1 MNEFSEQAFL
11 AMAVRLHHG
20 LSEIEGDDVP
30 LFERF
35 LRNKWATAEDSST
48 SSRKSYSNAKL
59 EPLAYNALL
68 LTTDMLVSK
77 G

>member
-1 MNEFSEQAFL
+1 MNDFSEEAFL

-20 LSEIEGDDVP
+20 LSKIEGEDIP

-35 LRNKWATAEDSST
+35 LQNKWATAVDSST
-48 SSRKSYSNAKL
+48 NSRKSYTNAKL
-59 EPLAYNALL
+59 EPLCFQALRI
-68 LTTDMLVSK
+68 TPDMLVSK

>member
-1 MNEFSEQAFL
+1 MNDFGEQAFL

-20 LSEIEGDDVP
+20 LSEIEGEDVP

-35 LRNKWATAEDSST
+35 LRNKWATAEELGT
-48 SSRKSYSNAKL
+48 GAHKSYTNAKL
-59 EPLAYNALL
+59 EPIAYDALR